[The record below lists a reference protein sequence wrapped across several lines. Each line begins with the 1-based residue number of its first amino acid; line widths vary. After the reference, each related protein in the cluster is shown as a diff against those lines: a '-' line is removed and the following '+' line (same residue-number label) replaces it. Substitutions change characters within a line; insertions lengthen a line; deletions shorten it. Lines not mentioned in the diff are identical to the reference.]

1 MENKSATKTPKTE
14 RAWTKSGSGQ
24 NQEANRKGAA
34 RTKGTGH
41 NKGSGHNKGRTERNS
56 KQKGTDP
63 KISPYKKYVVMIT
76 AA

>member
-24 NQEANRKGAA
+24 NQEANTLRGLEQ
-34 RTKGTGH
+34 KGTA
-41 NKGSGHNKGRTERNS
+41 NK
-56 KQKGTDP
+56 KGTDP
-63 KISPYKKYVVMIT
+63 KKISPYKKYVVMIT